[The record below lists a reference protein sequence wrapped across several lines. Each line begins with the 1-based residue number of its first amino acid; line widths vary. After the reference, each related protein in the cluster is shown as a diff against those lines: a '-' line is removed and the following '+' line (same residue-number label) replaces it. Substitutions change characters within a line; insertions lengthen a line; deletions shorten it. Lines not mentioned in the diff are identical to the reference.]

1 MINRRHGFTLVEL
14 LVVIA
19 IIGIL
24 AGLLLP
30 AVNMARE
37 AARRADCT
45 NNVKQIGLAV
55 QAKMNN
61 HPRNEMPPHRSWANR
76 TGIGKGSY
84 DSDEVAGFVVPILN
98 ELDRSD
104 LAETYIESG
113 YYPSALNDVVIDA
126 LTCESDPVEPGELN
140 PTNYYPNGGFLNPL
154 TLAPMDLKANGA
166 WSDHAPIDFSSGTD
180 QSDINIKSSDF
191 KDGVSNTILIGE
203 RIRVASFGTAALS
216 AAAKWNESISEGYSA
231 LLWTDS
237 FYDAGGKP
245 LSLGGLDDTT
255 YSGGVFLP
263 SSNHGDLVMLGFV
276 DGSVRPAS
284 TNMDMS
290 VYGQL
295 LSCDGRD
302 ARILGSGAPYFTTK
316 TTVDPSAATNWQQ
329 RKLSEDDL
337 P

>member
-37 AARRADCT
+37 AARRTDCM

-55 QAKMNN
+55 QAKMNK

-76 TGIGKGSY
+76 SGIDKAAY
-84 DSDEVAGFVVPILN
+84 NADEVAGFVIPILN
-98 ELDRSD
+98 ELDRSE
-104 LAETYIESG
+104 LAETYIDSG
-113 YYPSALNDVVIDA
+113 YYPSSLDGVVIDS
-126 LTCESDPVEPGELN
+126 LTCESDPVEPGEKN
-140 PTNYYPNGGFLNPL
+140 PTNYYPNGGYLNPGSV
-154 TLAPMDLKANGA
+154 APMDLKANGA
-166 WSDHAPIDFSSGTD
+166 WSDHSPLDFSSGTD
-180 QSDINIKSSDF
+180 QSELNIKSSDF
-191 KDGVSNTILIGE
+191 KDGVTNTILIGE
-203 RIRVASFGTAALS
+203 RIRVANFGTAALS
-216 AAAKWNESISEGYSA
+216 SAAKWNESVSEGYSA
-231 LLWTDS
+231 LLWNDA
-237 FYDAGGKP
+237 FYVAGGQP

-255 YSGGVFLP
+255 YSGGVYLP
-263 SSNHGDLVMLGFV
+263 SSNHGDVVMVGFV
-276 DGSVRPAS
+276 DGSVRSAS

-295 LSCDGRD
+295 LTCDGRD
-302 ARILGSGAPYFTTK
+302 ARVKGSAAPYFTTK
-316 TTVDPSAATNWQQ
+316 TSLDATAATNWQQ
-329 RKLSEDDL
+329 RKLSEEDL